1 MNNIAAIENKVTETI
16 EDEAVTELKEEVTM
30 KQFESLNSVPSI
42 EQERRQKQS
51 QQSLDK
57 VLTLHKEVMETEK
70 LVERR
75 TEMSHLDDQLEEKT
89 ELLKCDF
96 KEELSLEQ
104 NYLDA
109 AVGRQ
114 LAESEKLLKQGQEQ
128 SNNISLQQEVEK
140 RDKET
145 AAARK
150 KTSDL

>member
-1 MNNIAAIENKVTETI
+1 MNNIAALENKVTETM

-42 EQERRQKQS
+42 EQERKQKQS
-51 QQSLDK
+51 QQSLDR

-96 KEELSLEQ
+96 IKKSCLWSKITWMLLWGDLCLNQ
-104 NYLDA
+104 KSGIKKVKNN
-109 AVGRQ
+109 Q
-114 LAESEKLLKQGQEQ
+114 KLLKQ
-128 SNNISLQQEVEK
+128 K
-140 RDKET
+140 M
-145 AAARK
+145 
-150 KTSDL
+150 